1 MIHSNAVFVSIE
13 PMQILTVKPAEKE
26 GEVKGSRVGGRRYL
40 PCSQYFAILDI
51 IILQLRS

>member
-26 GEVKGSRVGGRRYL
+26 RVRKGPRVGGRRNI